1 MSKTSKISDLTFD
14 PNNARVRTAKGEAM
28 IQESLQQVGAA
39 RSIVIDEN
47 GVILAG
53 NGTVEAAGQI
63 GIDRVKIIEASGDE
77 IIAVRRSGL
86 TDEQKKKLAY
96 YDNRTGD
103 EAEWDMEQVARDL
116 LDGYEFLDELFD
128 EIEVPA
134 PEQMGGDELPED
146 PAEVLREKWG
156 VEHGD
161 LWQIGDHRILCGDS
175 TKKEDVDRLLDGAK
189 PNLMVTDPPYGVE
202 YTANWRNDAKR
213 PDGTSYGASAIGK
226 VNNDDNADWTDAWEL
241 FSGNVAYVWHAGRFS
256 KTVCQSLEDA
266 GFEPSY
272 LLIWNKSSLVIG
284 RGHYHHKHEPCWF
297 VKRKGATAEWI
308 GGRKESTVWDIDKPQ
323 KSETGHSTEKPIE
336 CMQRPIR
343 NHKGNVYDP
352 FVGSGTT
359 LVAAHNENRICY
371 AMEIDPAYVAVC
383 LERMSIL
390 GYEPE
395 KSED

>member
-1 MSKTSKISDLTFD
+1 
-14 PNNARVRTAKGEAM
+14 
-28 IQESLQQVGAA
+28 
-39 RSIVIDEN
+39 
-47 GVILAG
+47 
-53 NGTVEAAGQI
+53 
-63 GIDRVKIIEASGDE
+63 
-77 IIAVRRSGL
+77 
-86 TDEQKKKLAY
+86 
-96 YDNRTGD
+96 
-103 EAEWDMEQVARDL
+103 MEQVARDL

-156 VEHGD
+156 VEYGD

-297 VKRKGATAEWI
+297 VKRKGANSRMDW
-308 GGRKESTVWDIDKPQ
+308 GQ
-323 KSETGHSTEKPIE
+323 KRVNGLGHRQAPK
-336 CMQRPIR
+336 
-343 NHKGNVYDP
+343 V
-352 FVGSGTT
+352 
-359 LVAAHNENRICY
+359 
-371 AMEIDPAYVAVC
+371 
-383 LERMSIL
+383 
-390 GYEPE
+390 
-395 KSED
+395 